1 MVPTEKIEALKSCL
15 MYALS
20 KDYLTA
26 RALASVVG
34 KIISMSLAL
43 GPVSRL
49 MTRSMYALLTA
60 RSHWNQPMDLTP
72 EAKAE
77 LEFWCN
83 QIDHVNGQEI
93 WHSPSSVR
101 VVYSDAI
108 VTQAMVALPC
118 SMDVI

>member
-43 GPVSRL
+43 GPS
-49 MTRSMYALLTA
+49 
-60 RSHWNQPMDLTP
+60 
-72 EAKAE
+72 
-77 LEFWCN
+77 C
-83 QIDHVNGQEI
+83 
-93 WHSPSSVR
+93 
-101 VVYSDAI
+101 
-108 VTQAMVALPC
+108 
-118 SMDVI
+118 